1 MVTDP
6 SPPASGNPNE
16 LSGVDDQGDNGQQTR
31 DKIMHRSRALAAAS
45 AALLLAA
52 LMPQLAQAREI
63 VGFSDTYSS
72 GTVVVKTSERAL
84 YYVLGNGKA
93 VRYPV
98 GVGRAG
104 KQWTATAYINS
115 KQLRPA
121 WSPPAEVKRD
131 KPSLPNVIPG
141 GTPGNP
147 MGAAALTLSGGGEY
161 AIHGTNN
168 PGSIGGFVS
177 YGCIRMYNADVL
189 DLYNRVGWGTTVV
202 VTR

>member
-6 SPPASGNPNE
+6 SPPASGSPNE

-31 DKIMHRSRALAAAS
+31 VKIMHRSRALAAAS

-63 VGFSDTYSS
+63 VGFSGAYSS

-104 KQWTATAYINS
+104 KQWTGTAYING

-141 GTPGNP
+141 GSPGNP

-202 VTR
+202 VTQ